1 MKLIPRAYVTLDEA
15 LDQHYKD
22 KKARIKKRDG
32 KRIEER
38 DGKRAKNVKKK
49 IKKKLGK

>member
-1 MKLIPRAYVTLDEA
+1 MTTTVEQKFVNLSSINRQYLN
-15 LDQHYKD
+15 QMQ
-22 KKARIKKRDG
+22 RIEERDG